1 MEREG
6 KNERERER
14 KKKKE
19 REKKRAREKERERE
33 RKRKREKKR
42 DTKRKKQRERNL
54 EPQPSLNPSVGSFCH
69 PCITTTYLI
78 SYRFPILET
87 SATAFCGT
95 SNEYQ
100 RRLSGRNGTQI
111 KDNIKNIQI

>member
-14 KKKKE
+14 KKKE
-19 REKKRAREKERERE
+19 REKKKAREREKEKERER
-33 RKRKREKKR
+33 KKR
-42 DTKRKKQRERNL
+42 YKEKEIERERNL
-54 EPQPSLNPSVGSFCH
+54 EPQPSLNPSMGSFCH

>member
-14 KKKKE
+14 KKESE
-19 REKKRAREKERERE
+19 RERERE
-33 RKRKREKKR
+33 RKKEKEREKKR

>member
-14 KKKKE
+14 KKESE
-19 REKKRAREKERERE
+19 RERERE
-33 RKRKREKKR
+33 RKKEKEREKKR
-42 DTKRKKQRERNL
+42 DTKKETERERNL

-111 KDNIKNIQI
+111 KDNIKNIRI